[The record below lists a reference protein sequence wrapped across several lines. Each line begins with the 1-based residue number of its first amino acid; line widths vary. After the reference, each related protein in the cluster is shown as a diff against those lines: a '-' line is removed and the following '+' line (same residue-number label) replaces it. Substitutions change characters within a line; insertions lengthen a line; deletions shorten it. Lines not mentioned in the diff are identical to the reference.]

1 MTEIVTSLAKLITE
15 QGLGTALI
23 IGSIIFFYY
32 KLWPQWIASQ
42 EDQQRITDE
51 YRKNTLEEIKDL
63 KNDARDDKKLMYDAF
78 LRNIESNSRLSAS
91 MDEFTRQLI
100 ELKTDMASLKND
112 VRNVY
117 IIVGKDKKL
126 LTDVEKP

>member
-1 MTEIVTSLAKLITE
+1 MTEILTSLAKLITE